1 MVCYEEREEAMP
13 RYTVIIGMTL
23 KITTET
29 LIEAPDEATAHQQ
42 VFRLLAQTHFGTLA
56 WEVKDACIPQ
66 LEWEEEEADTFLDGL
81 EEA

>member
-1 MVCYEEREEAMP
+1 
-13 RYTVIIGMTL
+13 
-23 KITTET
+23 
-29 LIEAPDEATAHQQ
+29 

-56 WEVKDACIPQ
+56 WEVKDAGIPQ

>member
-1 MVCYEEREEAMP
+1 MGGCEEREEAMP
-13 RYTVIIGMTL
+13 RYTAIIGMTL

-29 LIEAPDEATAHQQ
+29 RIEAPDEATAHQQ

-56 WEVKDACIPQ
+56 WEVKDAGIPQ
-66 LEWEEEEADTFLDGL
+66 VAWEEEEADTFLDGL

>member
-1 MVCYEEREEAMP
+1 V
-13 RYTVIIGMTL
+13 V
-23 KITTET
+23 
-29 LIEAPDEATAHQQ
+29 QQ